1 MIQVPG
7 FQFSSVYSGIKKSR
21 KKDLALIYSDMPA
34 RAAGVF
40 TTNVVKAAPV
50 ILGRERI
57 KTGTCQVLLINSGVA
72 NAFTGE
78 KGYKNASLSTSYLSK
93 LLGIEEH
100 LIIPSSTGVIGEHL
114 PIAKIK
120 KHLPNLLSNMEPSGV
135 EEVAK
140 AIMTTDKSPK
150 FAHRQ
155 VKIGNKVGTVVA
167 VGKGSG
173 MIHPKMATML
183 CFIVTDINVN
193 KTALKKSLINS
204 VESSFNKIIV
214 DGDTSTNDSVIVL
227 ANGMLGNNEITLKS
241 SYYGK
246 FEKTLTSLNS
256 EIAEMIVKDGEGS
269 TKAVTIKVEGAR
281 TDKEAE
287 KIARAISTSQL
298 VKTAFF
304 GQDPNWGR
312 ILAAAG
318 GAGVNFDPDKIEMFF
333 NDKRIVKNGERFQP
347 ESKFASVF
355 KKPEFTVKVQLK
367 EGKGSSHILTS
378 DLTTD
383 YVKINSQYRT

>member
-1 MIQVPG
+1 MIQIPG

-21 KKDLALIYSDMPA
+21 KKDIALIYSDVPA

-50 ILGRERI
+50 VLGRERI
-57 KTGTCQVLLINSGVA
+57 KTGVCQVLLINSGVA
-72 NAFTGE
+72 NAFTGA

-114 PIAKIK
+114 PIVKIK
-120 KHLPNLLSNMEPSGV
+120 KHLPNLLSNMEPGGI

-140 AIMTTDKSPK
+140 AIMTTDKFPK

-155 VKIGNKVGTVVA
+155 IKIGNKMGTIAA

-204 VESSFNKIIV
+204 VENSFNKIIV

-241 SYYGK
+241 SYYGR
-246 FEKTLTSLNS
+246 FEKTLTDLNS
-256 EIAEMIVKDGEGS
+256 EIAELIVKDGEGS

-287 KIARAISTSQL
+287 KIARAVSTSQL

-318 GAGVNFDPDKIEMFF
+318 GAGVNFNPDEIEMFF
-333 NDKRIVKNGERFQP
+333 NDKRVVKNGERFQP
-347 ESKFASVF
+347 ESKFANIF
-355 KKPEFTVKVQLK
+355 KKPEFTVTIQLK
-367 EGKGSSHILTS
+367 GGKGSSHILTS

>member
-1 MIQVPG
+1 MIRIPG

-21 KKDLALIYSDMPA
+21 KKDLALIYSDIPA
-34 RAAGVF
+34 KAAGVF

-50 ILGRERI
+50 VLGRERI
-57 KTGTCQVLLINSGVA
+57 KTGACQAVLINSGVA
-72 NAFTGE
+72 NAFTGT
-78 KGYKNASLSTSYLSK
+78 KGYQNASLSTSCLSE
-93 LLGIEEH
+93 LLGIEDH

-114 PIAKIK
+114 PIGKIK
-120 KHLPNLLSNMEPSGV
+120 KYIPNLLANIEAGGI

-140 AIMTTDKSPK
+140 AIMTTDKFPK
-150 FAHRQ
+150 LAQRRF
-155 VKIGNKVGTVVA
+155 KIGSKTGTVAA

-173 MIHPKMATML
+173 MINPKMATML

-193 KTALKKSLINS
+193 KTALKKALVNS
-204 VESSFNKIIV
+204 VERSFNKIIV
-214 DGDTSTNDSVIVL
+214 DGDTSTNDTVIAL

-246 FEKTLTSLNS
+246 FEKMLTELNS
-256 EIAEMIVKDGEGS
+256 EIAELIVRDGEGS
-269 TKAVTIKVEGAR
+269 TKAVTIKVKGAR

-287 KIARAISTSQL
+287 KIARAVSTSQL
-298 VKTAFF
+298 VKTAFY

-318 GAGVNFDPDKIEMFF
+318 GAGVNFNPDDIEMFF
-333 NDKRIVKNGERFQP
+333 NDKRIVKNGERFQA
-347 ESKFASVF
+347 ESKFADVF
-355 KKPEFTVKVQLK
+355 KKPEFTVTLQLK
-367 EGKGSSHILTS
+367 EGKGSSQVLTS